1 MWYFVSAL
9 GNELLLF
16 SSSVMSDSLQLH
28 GLQHT
33 RLACPS
39 LSPRV
44 CSNSYPLSLWCHP
57 TITSSVSPF
66 SSCPQSFPA
75 SGSFP
80 MSQFFTSGGWETGAS
95 ASASVLSMNIQDW
108 FPLGWTGWISL
119 LSNGLSGVFSSTTV
133 RKHQTITGRDLT
145 SFFSPSSS
153 QQSTGPEFVLIS
165 FVPSW
170 TDLSG
175 GLALMT
181 LNARITTQKS
191 RGPFSNRTCLSVS
204 EATEIWFCSSV
215 LELILNFY

>member
-1 MWYFVSAL
+1 
-9 GNELLLF
+9 
-16 SSSVMSDSLQLH
+16 MSDSLQLH

-66 SSCPQSFPA
+66 SSCPLSFPA

-80 MSQFFTSGGWETGAS
+80 MSQSFSSGGWEIGAS

-119 LSNGLSGVFSSTTV
+119 QSKGLSGVFSSTTV
-133 RKHQTITGRDLT
+133 RKHQTTTGRDLT
-145 SFFSPSSS
+145 SFLSPSSS
-153 QQSTGPEFVLIS
+153 QQSTGPEFVLVS
-165 FVPSW
+165 FIPSW
-170 TDLSG
+170 TDLSDQ
-175 GLALMT
+175 LALMI
-181 LNARITTQKS
+181 LNARLTTQKS
-191 RGPFSNRTCLSVS
+191 RGPFSNWTCLSVS
-204 EATEIWFCSSV
+204 KATEIWFCSSV

>member
-1 MWYFVSAL
+1 MYSKVIQF
-9 GNELLLF
+9 LF
-16 SSSVMSDSLQLH
+16 SFSRQVVSNSLWPH

-66 SSCPQSFPA
+66 SSCPLSFPA

-80 MSQFFTSGGWETGAS
+80 MSQSFSSGGWEIGAS
-95 ASASVLSMNIQDW
+95 ASASVLSMNIQGW

-119 LSNGLSGVFSSTTV
+119 QSKGLSGVFSSTTV
-133 RKHQTITGRDLT
+133 RKHQTTTGRDLT
-145 SFFSPSSS
+145 SFLSPSSS
-153 QQSTGPEFVLIS
+153 QQSTGPEFVLVS
-165 FVPSW
+165 FIPSW
-170 TDLSG
+170 TDLSDQ
-175 GLALMT
+175 LALMI
-181 LNARITTQKS
+181 LNARLTTQKS
-191 RGPFSNRTCLSVS
+191 RGPFSNWTCLSVS
-204 EATEIWFCSSV
+204 KATEIWFCSSV